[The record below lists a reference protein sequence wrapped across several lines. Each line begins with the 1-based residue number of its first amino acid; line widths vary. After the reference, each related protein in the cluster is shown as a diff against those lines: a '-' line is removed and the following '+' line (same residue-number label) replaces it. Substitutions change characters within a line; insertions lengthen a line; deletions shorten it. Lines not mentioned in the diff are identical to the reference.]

1 MGQRTKLD
9 AIAVLRDYERAY
21 FAANGWEAEIR
32 LNADGKYVV
41 DGTRKHG
48 GKSWQPDSLGY
59 TLEELPNMAR
69 NLWRKAKEDNKHSFC
84 GLLQRLTTV
93 NIREVIAN
101 EFQTFERGR

>member
-1 MGQRTKLD
+1 MDQRTKLD

-48 GKSWQPDSLGY
+48 GKSWQPHCAGY
-59 TLEELPNMAR
+59 TLESLPGMAN
-69 NLWRKAKEDNKHSFC
+69 NLWNKAAGDNRHSFFE
-84 GLLQRLTTV
+84 LVHRLKSTR
-93 NIREVIAN
+93 IADVIAN
-101 EFQTFERGR
+101 EFQTFERG